1 MPNKTTTQRA
11 SITALTLTCV
21 AWFAMPVHAQEPGEA
36 RDEASVSSEPPKS
49 YHNPRGSFV
58 LSPAFGVAVGS
69 QTTAV
74 AVGVGVG
81 YAVLTGVLPG
91 LRGVM
96 IFGDGVAA
104 ELSTNL
110 TLTPPLDFYLVPFL
124 YGELGRR
131 FDEAGGAWLY
141 AGGGGLY
148 VGEPAAPFGVQVGW
162 IFRRYVYDAVE
173 LDGSGLMVGLTLR
186 L

>member
-11 SITALTLTCV
+11 SITVMTLTCV
-21 AWFAMPVHAQEPGEA
+21 ALFVMPVHAQDPGEA
-36 RDEASVSSEPPKS
+36 RTEESASSEPPRS
-49 YHNPRGSFV
+49 YHNPRGALV
-58 LSPAFGVAVGS
+58 ISPSFGVAVGS

-96 IFGDGVAA
+96 IFGDGVAG
-104 ELSTNL
+104 ELATNL

-162 IFRRYVYDAVE
+162 IFRRYVYEAVE